1 MAVGAHHIAT
11 KLLVRTC
18 KNLRNLQIIFWVE
31 KPLRFLLPTGL
42 KMQKCGLASTMSLAD
57 VKKLKSQKLSGS
69 EGSDI
74 QGWGRGKVIQL
85 LLKNDLVDELR
96 LQIHPLIVGTGKK
109 LFDDGTMAAFT
120 LTGSLSTPSGVII
133 ANYKRAGEVKTGTIG
148 EK

>member
-1 MAVGAHHIAT
+1 MITLDGVIQAVGSLRKKHQAVSNMAVGAHHIAT

-42 KMQKCGLASTMSLAD
+42 KMQKCGLASTMGLAD

-85 LLKNDLVDELR
+85 LLKNDLVDN
-96 LQIHPLIVGTGKK
+96 
-109 LFDDGTMAAFT
+109 FDSKFI
-120 LTGSLSTPSGVII
+120 L
-133 ANYKRAGEVKTGTIG
+133 
-148 EK
+148 